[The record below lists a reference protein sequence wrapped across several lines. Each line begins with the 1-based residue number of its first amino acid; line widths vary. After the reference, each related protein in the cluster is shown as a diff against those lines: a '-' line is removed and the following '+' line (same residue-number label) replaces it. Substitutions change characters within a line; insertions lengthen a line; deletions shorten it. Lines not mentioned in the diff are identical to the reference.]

1 MTARSGVADL
11 RQYTLVPGQR
21 DTLIDLFDRYFVDGQ
36 EAVGIHVIGQFRD
49 LDDQDRFVWLRGFD
63 SMPDRAAALQCFYNG
78 PVWRAHRDRAN
89 AMMIGSDD
97 ALLLAPLEHGAPGPA
112 CDVDRVDAPT
122 ASVAAITVAHLA
134 GPVAD
139 ADGDLAR
146 SACHR
151 LAAAGAEVVAA
162 YTTHLAENNSSVLP
176 LRDEHV
182 LVWIT
187 RFADD
192 AEYAEHR
199 NMLADSAAWRDT
211 LRRLAV
217 RSDRLPMQQ
226 LRLRPTVRACA
237 ENAKHGLRRRGHSSW
252 PVQPARA
259 MLPESR
265 AAATRGGSLTGRQ
278 TWSTSNR
285 AARSPDRMAPSM

>member
-63 SMPDRAAALQCFYNG
+63 SVPDRAATLQCFYNG

-89 AMMIGSDD
+89 ATMIDTGN
-97 ALLLAPLEHGAPGPA
+97 ALLLAPLEHDAPGPA
-112 CDVDRVDAPT
+112 CDVGRVDAPA
-122 ASVAAITVAHLA
+122 ASVVAITVAHLA
-134 GPVAD
+134 GPVAG
-139 ADGDLAR
+139 ADRDLAR
-146 SACHR
+146 SACHS

-162 YTTHLAENNSSVLP
+162 YATHPAENNFPVLP

-192 AEYAEHR
+192 AGYAEHR
-199 NMLADSAAWRDT
+199 NVLAESPAWRDT
-211 LRRLAV
+211 LRRLAI

-226 LRLRPTVRACA
+226 LRLRPTDRSR
-237 ENAKHGLRRRGHSSW
+237 LR
-252 PVQPARA
+252 
-259 MLPESR
+259 
-265 AAATRGGSLTGRQ
+265 
-278 TWSTSNR
+278 
-285 AARSPDRMAPSM
+285 